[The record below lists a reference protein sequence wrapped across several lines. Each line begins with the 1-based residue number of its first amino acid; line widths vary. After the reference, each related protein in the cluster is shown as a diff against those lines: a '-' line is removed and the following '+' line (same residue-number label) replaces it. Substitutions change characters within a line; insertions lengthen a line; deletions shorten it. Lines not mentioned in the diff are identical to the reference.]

1 MVEMRMTP
9 ITGPSAWHREDI
21 ERDRSW
27 LHQLTAEQI
36 ADIDAALASWKR
48 KGLRMVDIDRD
59 AARMPALEG
68 LLATVQAQIKGGRGV
83 SVLRGLPIKKYTK
96 DEVALIYWGLGT
108 HIGETVT
115 QNKAADLVCE
125 VRDRGGVYLKDNVR
139 AYESKAALKYH
150 NDNTDAVSL
159 LCYRKSKSGGESFIA
174 STQSI
179 YNEILAEHPEYLP
192 PLYEGFIYERR
203 GEEGPGE
210 PLFSRKI
217 PVICYTRGHVSW
229 RISHSYIE
237 KGAEKR
243 GAPLTPLQRSA
254 LSFIDEVA
262 RRPHIN
268 FAMQLEPGD
277 IQYLNNYTVFHTR
290 NAFEDYDD
298 PAECRLLM
306 RMWYEIPGI
315 RNFDEKDQ
323 ILRYEFIRYGNLGLN
338 AAGWRRRF
346 DAQGHPAA

>member
-1 MVEMRMTP
+1 MTP
-9 ITGPSAWHREDI
+9 VVGPSAWRGADLA
-21 ERDRSW
+21 RDASW
-27 LHQLTAEQI
+27 LHRLTAAEI
-36 ADIDAALASWKR
+36 ADIDAALASWLR
-48 KGLRMVDIDRD
+48 GGLRMVDIDRA

-68 LLATVQAQIKGGRGV
+68 RLARIRAELIDGRGIA
-83 SVLRGLPIKKYTK
+83 VLRGLPIERYSK

-108 HIGETVT
+108 HIGEAVT
-115 QNKAADLVCE
+115 QNKAGDLVCE

-139 AYESKAALKYH
+139 AYESRAALKYH
-150 NDNTDAVSL
+150 NDNSDAASL
-159 LCYRKSKSGGESFIA
+159 LCYRKSKSGGESFVA
-174 STQSI
+174 STQAI

-192 PLYEGFIYERR
+192 PLYDGFIYERR

-210 PLFSRKI
+210 PPFSRKI
-217 PVICYTRGHVSW
+217 PAIAYTRGQVSW

-237 KGAEKR
+237 KGSEKR
-243 GAPLTPLQRSA
+243 GVNLPPLQRAA
-254 LSFIDEVA
+254 LGCIEAVA

-290 NAFEDYDD
+290 NAFEDHDD
-298 PAECRLLM
+298 PAKCRLLM

-315 RNFDEKDQ
+315 RNFDPKDD

-338 AAGWRRRF
+338 AEGWRRRF
-346 DAQGHPAA
+346 GAQGNSPA